1 VFVVGASVIAVVEWL
16 ALSLEPVAR
25 AFSILGKR
33 QISCPSSSRKLF
45 FMYYGDVDTALV
57 APGAGTAECIGSLE

>member
-1 VFVVGASVIAVVEWL
+1 VAEWL
-16 ALSLEPVAR
+16 ALSQEPVAR

-33 QISCPSSSRKLF
+33 QISCLSSSRKLF

-57 APGAGTAECIGSLE
+57 AADTGIDECIGSWNDTLLRAS